1 MRHFAA
7 FDLYISLIIN
17 HFHFT
22 RDFCLGED
30 LYCPGDSVALRSTPA
45 PPTIYFVLA
54 SENLYLAGPSPYT
67 CPGVDKPPDN
77 TNLLLFSQKSLK
89 RREFGQL
96 YRQDLWS

>member
-7 FDLYISLIIN
+7 FDFYISLSIN
-17 HFHFT
+17 HIHFT
-22 RDFCLGED
+22 PDFCLGED

-45 PPTIYFVLA
+45 PPTIYCVLA

-77 TNLLLFSQKSLK
+77 TNLLLSAKSLSK
-89 RREFGQL
+89 DE
-96 YRQDLWS
+96 SSNS